1 MHDKFI
7 RHLRKKKSKYEIR
20 EIIMHP
26 CPKHFRCDRKFQ
38 IGKKK
43 KDKKKKEKL
52 WLSLHIEM

>member
-1 MHDKFI
+1 MHGKFI
-7 RHLRKKKSKYEIR
+7 RHLRKKKKSKYEIR

-43 KDKKKKEKL
+43 R
-52 WLSLHIEM
+52 